1 MTLAYS
7 DEEFKS
13 RLTGGVDAEHYVA
26 ERLRSW
32 GFQVQEFGYVFRDS
46 PDQISDFTKNQTD
59 LIVSGYLNVEVKS
72 RNVKFTSPDDYPY
85 ADAALD
91 AQRVFDNKL
100 KRPDL
105 YVIHSRPTG
114 ALVIADARESDQ
126 WVVRPLHDRARNVTR
141 DTYFAPKR
149 VLKHE
154 RYMEGFLAAL
164 SV

>member
-7 DEEFKS
+7 DEEFKA
-13 RLTGGVDAEHYVA
+13 RLRPGVEAEHYVA
-26 ERLRSW
+26 ERLRAW
-32 GFQVQEFGYVFRDS
+32 GFQVQEYGYVFRDH

-72 RNVKFTSPDDYPY
+72 RTVEFTSPEDYPF
-85 ADAALD
+85 ADAAIE
-91 AQRVFDNKL
+91 AKRVFESKL

-114 ALVIADARESDQ
+114 ALVIADARQADQ
-126 WVVRPLHDRARNVTR
+126 WVVRPMRDRARDVTR